1 MLMNFINLYLKQM
14 YLKWMVLQLAKTRIN
29 KNEMKRKKSFIY
41 EKENE
46 DTLVR

>member
-1 MLMNFINLYLKQM
+1 MDCSPISK
-14 YLKWMVLQLAKTRIN
+14 KEE

-46 DTLVR
+46 DTLVRQKKLNVIYLQGKDV